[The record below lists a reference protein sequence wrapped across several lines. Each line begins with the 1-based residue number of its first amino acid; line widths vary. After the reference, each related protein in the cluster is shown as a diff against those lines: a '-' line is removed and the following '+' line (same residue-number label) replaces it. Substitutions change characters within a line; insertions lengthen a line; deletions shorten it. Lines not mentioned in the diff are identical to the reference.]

1 MTSTTSNSNNVGNK
15 VGEGAKGFFGAIH
28 GAGEAIRG
36 TINSTI
42 DGLGDGVVGRNH
54 GDVTSVSNSGTSD
67 NVARSGIDEVRESLA
82 KLKGSTSGSTTV

>member
-1 MTSTTSNSNNVGNK
+1 MVIS
-15 VGEGAKGFFGAIH
+15 
-28 GAGEAIRG
+28 
-36 TINSTI
+36 
-42 DGLGDGVVGRNH
+42 VVGRNH